1 MNPRMKE
8 IIYPTLDL
16 FLYDLRNGAGETL
29 EEIQENRQIF
39 QQKLPESVRQIL
51 FQFDND
57 FEVEYA
63 ELLSKPKTKR
73 FEDNREDF
81 PVEGYY
87 YPVRLGD
94 TYGLL
99 VDCSVNNQTDPQ
111 PPESFALLKAEIEEK
126 RILKQTATIGQTWM
140 ISAQVPNAD
149 PAEIEDIAKA
159 CYQALMPDLNWEQDL
174 VGAGYFLE
182 GFIFELSRYRV
193 KISEDNTA
201 ITSIDNIQENQHVI
215 IVLYPDEAAA
225 KVAAR
230 YYSDWMRLFYY
241 RHKILWCYGQSRV
254 LKQSLKRYLVTIQNS
269 IKFTKKNDKKGLQLK
284 EISQQLEQ
292 VQSTLSPY
300 SIELTYLDFQ
310 IRSIDINLSNYKK
323 RWETISAKAGEAAEI
338 SFLQEFSELA
348 EDKYLLQINKDYD
361 NLKLG
366 LSLLDSSINTLR
378 SRVEVEEAK
387 RDRTFQNAVAIIGV
401 GFSASSLLDSLP
413 KNSAGYSDPVR
424 YLLVNYL
431 QVPSPWLNA
440 ATGFVYELA
449 VAFVAGGLTWLV
461 IRFWPKSE

>member
-1 MNPRMKE
+1 MAK

-29 EEIQENRQIF
+29 EEIQANRDIF
-39 QQKLPESVRQIL
+39 QRKLPENVQPIL

-57 FEVEYA
+57 FEVEYL
-63 ELLSKPKTKR
+63 ELLAKPKNKR
-73 FEDNREDF
+73 FEDNREGF
-81 PVEGYY
+81 PVKGYY

-99 VDCSVNNQTDPQ
+99 VDCSVNNQIDPQ
-111 PPESFALLKAEIEEK
+111 SPESFALLKAEIEEK
-126 RILKQTATIGQTWM
+126 RLNNQAAKIGQSWM
-140 ISAQVPNAD
+140 MSAQVPNAD
-149 PAEIEDIAKA
+149 PTEIENIAKA
-159 CYQALMPDLNWEQDL
+159 CYKALMPDLNWQQDL
-174 VGAGYFLE
+174 VGKGYFLE
-182 GFIFELSRYRV
+182 GFIFELSHYRV
-193 KISEDNTA
+193 KISENT
-201 ITSIDNIQENQHVI
+201 TSVASIHNIQENQHVI
-215 IVLYPDEAAA
+215 IVLYPDETAAREAA
-225 KVAAR
+225 K
-230 YYSDWMRLFYY
+230 YYSDWMRLFHY
-241 RHKILWCYGQSRV
+241 RHKIGWCYGQSRV

-269 IKFTKKNDKKGLQLK
+269 IKFFTNTNRKGLQLK

-323 RWETISAKAGEAAEI
+323 RQETISAKAGEAAEI
-338 SFLQEFSELA
+338 SFLQQFSEIA

-387 RDRTFQNAVAIIGV
+387 RDRTFQNAVAIIGI

-413 KNSAGYSDPVR
+413 QNGAGYSDPVR

-461 IRFWPKSE
+461 IQFWPKSD